1 METYPAAGVIMH
13 VHEAEVDQHV
23 EYEAT
28 VHQAVEDEQGA
39 KLDWKESHLVDA
51 YAPRSVL
58 RAETAWGLPRPAALA
73 TPVRAEY

>member
-1 METYPAAGVIMH
+1 VETYPAAGVIMH

-51 YAPRSVL
+51 MR
-58 RAETAWGLPRPAALA
+58 RA
-73 TPVRAEY
+73 VC